1 MGWPEKLVLVR
12 HAESEGNVLSI
23 EERPKFECSAHGYGL
38 TDRGKKQAEIT
49 GKYLR
54 EQFGAFDAYY
64 VSYYQR
70 ARDTLKIMY
79 PGVKVFEDSRLA
91 EAQRGIYHTMTHDE
105 IEAKFPEELKRKER
119 EGLYH
124 YRPWG
129 GENWA
134 DVELRIH
141 SFLGTLSRDFEGQ
154 KVLVVVHGHWL
165 VMLQKLLEHFPVE
178 EALERYKTGIVKN
191 ASVNV
196 YNAANVNGKSRL
208 VRGISNFA
216 PWEKELAQV

>member
-1 MGWPEKLVLVR
+1 MGWPEKLCLVR
-12 HAESEGNVLSI
+12 HAESEGNVLTI
-23 EERPKFECSAHGYGL
+23 EERAKFDRSTHGYGL
-38 TDRGKKQAEIT
+38 TDRGKKQAELT

-54 EQFGAFDAYY
+54 DQFGTFDAYY
-64 VSYYQR
+64 VSYYTR
-70 ARDTLKIMY
+70 AKETLKIMY

-91 EAQRGIYHTMTHDE
+91 EAQRGIYHTMTESE
-105 IEAKFPEELKRKER
+105 IAAKYPEEILRKSR

-165 VMLQKLLEHFPVE
+165 IMLQKLLEHFSVE
-178 EALERYKTGIVKN
+178 EALNRYQNAIAKN
-191 ASVNV
+191 ASVSMYNV
-196 YNAANVNGKSRL
+196 SNLSGKSRL
-208 VRGISNFA
+208 VRGMTNFA
-216 PWEKELAQV
+216 PWEKELV

>member
-1 MGWPEKLVLVR
+1 MKPTSLSEMMRRLWNRGCETTLMQPVSSHTRLCARFAQLWVSRRKQMGWPEKLVLVR

-165 VMLQKLLEHFPVE
+165 VMLQK
-178 EALERYKTGIVKN
+178 
-191 ASVNV
+191 
-196 YNAANVNGKSRL
+196 
-208 VRGISNFA
+208 
-216 PWEKELAQV
+216 